1 VPVTYTYN
9 APESTEPTIMVT
21 FTDGTITHM
30 RSVNAVYVDGS
41 YDSDA
46 TEARV
51 SEVAA
56 GVENKIAA
64 GVITAES
71 GEPPPTPEG

>member
-1 VPVTYTYN
+1 
-9 APESTEPTIMVT
+9 
-21 FTDGTITHM
+21 M
-30 RSVNAVYVDGS
+30 RSVNAIYVDGS
-41 YDSDA
+41 FDADA

-64 GVITAES
+64 GIITVES
-71 GEPPPTPEG
+71 EEPVPTPPG

>member
-1 VPVTYTYN
+1 MAVTYTYN
-9 APESTEPTIMVT
+9 APVETEPTIMVT
-21 FTDGTITHM
+21 FTDGTITHR

-41 YDSDA
+41 YDANA

-56 GVENKIAA
+56 GVENKIAV
-64 GVITAES
+64 GVITES
-71 GEPPPTPEG
+71 SEEPAPTPPG

>member
-1 VPVTYTYN
+1 MPVTYTYN
-9 APESTEPTIMVT
+9 APAETEPTIMVT

-30 RSVNAVYVDGS
+30 RSVNAIYVDGS
-41 YDSDA
+41 YDADA

-56 GVENKIAA
+56 GVENKISA
-64 GVITAES
+64 GIITVES
-71 GEPPPTPEG
+71 EEPAPTPPG

>member
-1 VPVTYTYN
+1 MAVTYTYN
-9 APESTEPTIMVT
+9 APEGTEPTIMVA
-21 FTDGTITHM
+21 FTDGTITHR

-41 YDSDA
+41 YDADA

-64 GVITAES
+64 GIITAES
-71 GEPPPTPEG
+71 DEPPPNPEG